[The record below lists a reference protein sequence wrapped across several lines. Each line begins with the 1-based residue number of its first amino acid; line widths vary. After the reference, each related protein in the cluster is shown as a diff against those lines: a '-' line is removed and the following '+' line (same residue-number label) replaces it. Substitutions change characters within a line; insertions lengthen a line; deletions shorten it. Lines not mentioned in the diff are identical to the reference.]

1 LQAEVDSLRAD
12 LEELRAVVAQ
22 LQRQLAAARKN
33 GLIYHQ
39 EDGLRQVILGRTS
52 ISELLRVLR

>member
-1 LQAEVDSLRAD
+1 MTTETTLPCANCLRLQAEVDSLRAD

-33 GLIYHQ
+33 GLIY
-39 EDGLRQVILGRTS
+39 L
-52 ISELLRVLR
+52 